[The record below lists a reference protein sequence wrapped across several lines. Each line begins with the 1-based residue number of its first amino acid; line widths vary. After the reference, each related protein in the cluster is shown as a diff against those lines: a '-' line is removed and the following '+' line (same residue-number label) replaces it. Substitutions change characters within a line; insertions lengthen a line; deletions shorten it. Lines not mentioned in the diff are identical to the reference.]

1 MPTILTLTSLL
12 TSFKLIIPIVD
23 ALTVRMMTSALS
35 NHQVASP
42 EHLGNQS
49 WFASRHLSEIHREI
63 LFSHFSSSDAHCSFL
78 IFIIFIVFL
87 LHESPSRPQMCST
100 DCDILEINHNFTFH
114 TCHSLLMLNVIPIS
128 LNVTTCHTLLLM
140 WDYWFCQLVDQL
152 SEVCSSNGFVPQ
164 TSGQT
169 QIYHSSCR
177 GLGCCCNI
185 WLSCVLNFEVN
196 SSNHKLWQISGN
208 YEEKWI
214 VEKQGDALWWFSRD
228 WHWSPW
234 WALVANTRLQWGT
247 TLIKGN
253 TLCFVKHFMLQRHCA
268 IVQQSLQC

>member
-1 MPTILTLTSLL
+1 MSFPFLWMLQLVTLSYWCGITG
-12 TSFKLIIPIVD
+12 FV
-23 ALTVRMMTSALS
+23 
-35 NHQVASP
+35 N
-42 EHLGNQS
+42 
-49 WFASRHLSEIHREI
+49 W
-63 LFSHFSSSDAHCSFL
+63 
-78 IFIIFIVFL
+78 
-87 LHESPSRPQMCST
+87 
-100 DCDILEINHNFTFH
+100 
-114 TCHSLLMLNVIPIS
+114 PIS
-128 LNVTTCHTLLLM
+128 CRRFVHQMDLYLRRLVKRRFTTAAAEG
-140 WDYWFCQLVDQL
+140 LV
-152 SEVCSSNGFVPQ
+152 VVA
-164 TSGQT
+164 TSD
-169 QIYHSSCR
+169 R
-177 GLGCCCNI
+177 LVF
-185 WLSCVLNFEVN
+185 WNFEVN